1 MRINSKARE
10 NAGDQIG
17 IGFSLIG
24 WDSGVGFSGP
34 ITEQVKQNQCNP
46 GLHSTLNWKLLY

>member
-24 WDSGVGFSGP
+24 WDSGPGFLDQS
-34 ITEQVKQNQCNP
+34 QN
-46 GLHSTLNWKLLY
+46 K